1 MKTIVIAQQKGGV
14 GKTTLALNIA
24 LYFSR
29 NGANVAIVDADAQGS
44 LTASADMIDGLE
56 LMSLSDVLSKKAS
69 ADLVVIDT
77 SPRND
82 ADLPNVLR
90 LADFVLIPV
99 KPGYLDVLALKDTQE
114 ILKNAGVEK
123 AGIVLNMVQHRNAVT
138 REVKELLQSFTIPIM
153 NTQVFQRVAYTRS
166 TMTNGV
172 FGSEDLKAQAEIE
185 GLVDE
190 ILEKL

>member
-1 MKTIVIAQQKGGV
+1 
-14 GKTTLALNIA
+14 
-24 LYFSR
+24 
-29 NGANVAIVDADAQGS
+29 
-44 LTASADMIDGLE
+44 MIDGLE
-56 LMSLSDVLSKKAS
+56 LMSLSDVLGKKAS
-69 ADLVVIDT
+69 ADLIVIDT

-153 NTQVFQRVAYTRS
+153 NTQIFQRVAYTRS